1 MKTSLSNPAQPK
13 QTPQPYSWST
23 IYQIALEHKKELT
36 ISHFIAILATIASVP
51 VPLLMPLLVD
61 EVLLHKPGII
71 IQTVNL
77 LFPVA
82 WQLPILY
89 ISVILLISVILRIIA
104 IIFNII
110 QSRQFSCIAK
120 DIVFRIRANLIG
132 HLQNIS
138 MSEYESLGT
147 GTVVTHLVKDL
158 DTIDTFIGTTVSKL
172 LVAALTV
179 IGTAVILLWMHWQ
192 LGLFILLLNPVVI
205 YLTRVIGSR
214 VKDLKSKEN
223 SAFEVFQQSLTETLE
238 AIHQIRA
245 SNREKHY
252 CQQLIESARS
262 VKDSSTAFAWK
273 SDAATRMSFLV
284 FLFGFD
290 IFRACAML
298 MVFYSDLSIGQMLA
312 VFGYLWFMMA
322 PVQEILSI
330 QYAFYAAKAALIR
343 INRLNALKQEPH
355 YPHLENPFL
364 NKKTVSLR
372 VEDLHFSY
380 SDDQF
385 AESEL
390 AFTRRVP
397 DRTDRHEKVLDG
409 IYLKIPAGEK
419 VALVGASGGGKSTL
433 IQTLIGLYPPN
444 RGQIYFDEIPID
456 RIGLEVVRENV
467 VTVLQHPVLFNDTIR
482 ANLTLGKP
490 ASDETLWNALAIAQL
505 NDVVQDLDKG
515 LDTIVGRLGMRL
527 SGGQRQRMAI
537 ARMIVADP
545 KVVILD
551 EATSA
556 LDSET
561 EHKLHQ
567 AMAEFLEGRTT
578 IIIAHRL
585 SAVKQ
590 ADHVYVFEQGKIC
603 EHGQHETLLSQN
615 GLYAKLYGEYQ

>member
-1 MKTSLSNPAQPK
+1 VPSQQAA
-13 QTPQPYSWST
+13 PYGWNN
-23 IYQIALEHKKELT
+23 IYRIALEHKKEL
-36 ISHFIAILATIASVP
+36 IYSHFNAILATIASVP

-61 EVLLHKPGII
+61 EVLLNKPGFAVGLI
-71 IQTVNL
+71 NR
-77 LFPVA
+77 LFPA
-82 WQLPILY
+82 EWQLPVAY
-89 ISVILLISVILRIIA
+89 IAVILIASVALRIIA

-110 QSRQFSCIAK
+110 QARQFSLISK
-120 DIVFRIRANLIG
+120 DIIFRIRKNLIG
-132 HLQNIS
+132 HLQTIS

-172 LVAALTV
+172 LVASLTI

-192 LGLFILLLNPVVI
+192 LGLFIMLLNPVVI
-205 YLTRVIGSR
+205 YFTRVVGSR
-214 VKDLKSKEN
+214 VKDLKAREN
-223 SAFEVFQQSLTETLE
+223 SAYEVFQQSLTETLE

-245 SNREKHY
+245 SNRERYY
-252 CQQLIESARS
+252 CRQLIESARS
-262 VKDSSTAFAWK
+262 VKDYSIAFAWK
-273 SDAATRMSFLV
+273 SDAATRLSFLV

-312 VFGYLWFMMA
+312 VFGYLWFMMG
-322 PVQEILSI
+322 PVQEVLNI
-330 QYAFYAAKAALIR
+330 QYAFYAAKAALAR

-364 NKKTVSLR
+364 NKKTVSIC
-372 VEDLHFSY
+372 VDNLHFSY
-380 SDDQF
+380 G
-385 AESEL
+385 EETIL
-390 AFTRRVP
+390 N
-397 DRTDRHEKVLDG
+397 G
-409 IYLKIPAGEK
+409 IQLKIKAGEK

-433 IQTLIGLYPPN
+433 IQTLIGLYPPDEG
-444 RGQIYFDEIPID
+444 RILFDNVPIE

-467 VTVLQHPVLFNDTIR
+467 VTVLQHPILFNDTIR
-482 ANLTLGKP
+482 ANLTLGRP
-490 ASDETLWNALAIAQL
+490 ATDAALWNALNIAQL
-505 NDVVQDLDKG
+505 RDTVKDLENG
-515 LDTIVGRLGMRL
+515 LDTVVGRQGMRL

-556 LDSET
+556 LDTET
-561 EHKLHQ
+561 EHNLHL
-567 AMAEFLEGRTT
+567 ALDSFLKGRTT

-603 EHGQHETLLSQN
+603 EQGRHETLISQN

>member
-1 MKTSLSNPAQPK
+1 MQSK
-13 QTPQPYSWST
+13 QATQAYSWNT
-23 IYQIALEHKKELT
+23 IYRIALEHKKELL

-61 EVLLHKPGII
+61 EVLLHKPGLI

-77 LFPVA
+77 FFPVT
-82 WQLPILY
+82 WQIPILY

-120 DIVFRIRANLIG
+120 DIVFRFRSDLIG

-172 LVAALTV
+172 LVAGLTI

-205 YLTRVIGSR
+205 YFTRVIGSR

-262 VKDSSTAFAWK
+262 VKDFSTAFAWK
-273 SDAATRMSFLV
+273 SDAATRLSFLV

-290 IFRACAML
+290 IFRACAMM
-298 MVFYSDLSIGQMLA
+298 MVFYSDLSIGEMLA

-372 VEDLHFSY
+372 VENLHFSY
-380 SDDQF
+380 S
-385 AESEL
+385 E
-390 AFTRRVP
+390 
-397 DRTDRHEKVLDG
+397 EKILDG
-409 IYLKIPAGEK
+409 IQLKIKAGEK

-433 IQTLIGLYPPN
+433 IQTLIGLYPPDS
-444 RGQIYFDEIPID
+444 GQIYFDEVPID

-467 VTVLQHPVLFNDTIR
+467 VTVLQHPILFNDTIR

-490 ASDETLWNALAIAQL
+490 AADAVLWKALAIAQL
-505 NDVVQDLDKG
+505 NDVVQDLPMG
-515 LDTIVGRLGMRL
+515 LDTVVGRLGMRL

-567 AMAEFLEGRTT
+567 ALAEFLTGRTT

-590 ADHVYVFEQGKIC
+590 ADHVYVFEQGQIC

>member
-1 MKTSLSNPAQPK
+1 MKTSLSNSVQPK
-13 QTPQPYSWST
+13 QAPQPYSWST
-23 IYQIALEHKKELT
+23 IYKIALEHKKELI
-36 ISHFIAILATIASVP
+36 ISHSIAILATIASVP

-71 IQTVNL
+71 IQTVNQ
-77 LFPVA
+77 LFPLS

-89 ISVILLISVILRIIA
+89 ISVILLVSVILRIIA

-262 VKDSSTAFAWK
+262 VKDFSTAFAWK
-273 SDAATRMSFLV
+273 SDAATRLSFLV

-330 QYAFYAAKAALIR
+330 QYAFYAAKAALNR

-372 VEDLHFSY
+372 VENLHFGY
-380 SDDQF
+380 SD
-385 AESEL
+385 
-390 AFTRRVP
+390 
-397 DRTDRHEKVLDG
+397 EKILDG
-409 IYLKIPAGEK
+409 IHLKIKAGEK

-433 IQTLIGLYPPN
+433 IQTLIGLYPPDH
-444 RGQIYFDEIPID
+444 GQIYFDEVPID

-467 VTVLQHPVLFNDTIR
+467 ATVLQHPVLFNDTIR

-490 ASDETLWNALAIAQL
+490 ASDEILWNALAIAQL
-505 NDVVQDLDKG
+505 KDTVQDLNHG

-561 EHKLHQ
+561 EHKLHL

-603 EHGQHETLLSQN
+603 EHGQHETLLNQN

>member
-1 MKTSLSNPAQPK
+1 MLSRPVQVK
-13 QTPQPYSWST
+13 QTSPSYTWKL
-23 IYQIALEHKKELT
+23 IYKIALEHKKALLY
-36 ISHFIAILATIASVP
+36 SHFIAILATVVSVP

-61 EVLLHKPGII
+61 EVLLNKPGMAISLI
-71 IQTVNL
+71 NP
-77 LFPVA
+77 LFPVE
-82 WQLPILY
+82 WHLPILY
-89 ISVILLISVILRIIA
+89 IAVILVTSLLLRIIA
-104 IIFNII
+104 SIFNII
-110 QSRQFSCIAK
+110 QARYFSCISK
-120 DIVFRIRANLIG
+120 DIIFRIRKNIIS
-132 HLQNIS
+132 HLQTIS

-147 GTVVTHLVKDL
+147 GAVVSYLVKDL

-172 LVAALTV
+172 LVATLTI
-179 IGTAVILLWMHWQ
+179 IGTAAILLWMHWQ

-205 YLTRVIGSR
+205 YFTRVVGSR

-223 SAFEVFQQSLTETLE
+223 SAYEVFQQSLTETFE

-245 SNREKHY
+245 SNREHYY
-252 CQQLIESARS
+252 CQQLIYSAKA
-262 VKDSSTAFAWK
+262 VKDYSAVYAWK
-273 SDAATRMSFLV
+273 SDAASRLSFLV

-322 PVQEILSI
+322 PVQEILGI
-330 QYAFYAAKAALIR
+330 QYAFYAAKAALSR
-343 INRLNALKQEPH
+343 INKLNALKQEPY

-364 NKKTVSLR
+364 NQKTVAIN
-372 VEDLHFSY
+372 VDNLHFSY
-380 SDDQF
+380 GD
-385 AESEL
+385 
-390 AFTRRVP
+390 
-397 DRTDRHEKVLDG
+397 EKILNG
-409 IYLKIPAGEK
+409 IQLKIKAGEK

-433 IQTLIGLYPPN
+433 IQTLIGLYLPSAGSISFN
-444 RGQIYFDEIPID
+444 NVPIE
-456 RIGLEVVRENV
+456 RIGLEIVRENV

-490 ASDETLWNALAIAQL
+490 ASDAELWNALAIAQL
-505 NDVVQDLDKG
+505 EEVVKDLTHG
-515 LDTIVGRLGMRL
+515 LETIVGRLGMRL

-537 ARMIVADP
+537 ARMIVANP

-551 EATSA
+551 EASSA

-567 AMAEFLEGRTT
+567 AMTSFLKGRTT

-590 ADHVYVFEQGKIC
+590 ADHVYVFEEGLIC
-603 EHGQHETLLSQN
+603 EQGRHETLINQN

>member
-1 MKTSLSNPAQPK
+1 MRPLFGSKRTMKKTLPHSIVDERN
-13 QTPQPYSWST
+13 TPFYSWRL
-23 IYQIALEHKKELT
+23 IGRIALQHRKALFT
-36 ISHFIAILATIASVP
+36 SHFIAILATMVSVP

-61 EVLLHKPGII
+61 EVLLHKPGLII
-71 IQTVNL
+71 RTVNQF
-77 LFPVA
+77 FPVA
-82 WQLPILY
+82 WQVPILY
-89 ISVILLISVILRIIA
+89 IAVILLVSVLLRIIA
-104 IIFNII
+104 IVFNII
-110 QSRQFSCIAK
+110 QSRQFSYIAK
-120 DIVFRIRANLIG
+120 DIVFRLRTGLIS
-132 HLQNIS
+132 HLQTIS

-147 GTVVTHLVKDL
+147 GSVVTHLVTDL
-158 DTIDTFIGTTVSKL
+158 DTIDTFIGSTVSKL
-172 LVAALTV
+172 LVAVLT
-179 IGTAVILLWMHWQ
+179 ILGTAIILLWMHWQ

-205 YLTRVIGSR
+205 YFTRVVGSK
-214 VKDLKSKEN
+214 VKELKSKEN

-245 SNREKHY
+245 SNREKYY

-262 VKDSSTAFAWK
+262 LKEFSTAFIWK
-273 SDAATRMSFLV
+273 SDAANRLSSLV

-330 QYAFYAAKAALIR
+330 QYAFYAAKAALVR
-343 INRLNALKQEPH
+343 VNRLKSLQQEPH
-355 YPHLENPFL
+355 YPHLKNPFQH
-364 NKKTVSLR
+364 KKTVALQ

-380 SDDQF
+380 GDEQ
-385 AESEL
+385 
-390 AFTRRVP
+390 
-397 DRTDRHEKVLDG
+397 VLNG
-409 IYLKIPAGEK
+409 IRLKINAGEK

-433 IQTLIGLYPPN
+433 VQTLIGLYPPN
-444 RGQIYFDEIPID
+444 RGQIYFDGVAID
-456 RIGLEVVRENV
+456 QIGLEVVRENV
-467 VTVLQHPVLFNDTIR
+467 VTVLQHPVLFNDTLR
-482 ANLTLGKP
+482 ANLTLGRSV
-490 ASDETLWNALAIAQL
+490 SDEILWKALAIAQL
-505 NDVVQDLDKG
+505 KETVQEFPKG

-567 AMAEFLEGRTT
+567 ALAEFLQGRTT
-578 IIIAHRL
+578 IIVAHRL
-585 SAVKQ
+585 TAVKQ
-590 ADHVYVFEQGKIC
+590 ADHVYVFEEGRIC
-603 EHGQHETLLSQN
+603 EHGKHETLLNQN

>member
-1 MKTSLSNPAQPK
+1 VQSK
-13 QTPQPYSWST
+13 QAKQSYTWNT
-23 IYQIALEHKKELT
+23 IYQIAMEHKKAL
-36 ISHFIAILATIASVP
+36 IYSHFIAILATIASVP

-61 EVLLHKPGII
+61 EVLLNKPGPAISII
-71 IQTVNL
+71 NR
-77 LFPVA
+77 LFPTE
-82 WQLPILY
+82 WHLPILY
-89 ISVILLISVILRIIA
+89 ISVILIASLILRIIA

-110 QSRQFSCIAK
+110 QARHFSCISK
-120 DIVFRIRANLIG
+120 DIIFRIRKNIIG
-132 HLQNIS
+132 HLQTIS

-147 GTVVTHLVKDL
+147 GAVVTHLVKDL

-172 LVAALTV
+172 LVASLT
-179 IGTAVILLWMHWQ
+179 IFGTAVILLWMHWQ
-192 LGLFILLLNPVVI
+192 LGLFIMLLNPVVI
-205 YLTRVIGSR
+205 YFTRVVGSR
-214 VKDLKSKEN
+214 VKDLKSREN
-223 SAFEVFQQSLTETLE
+223 SAYEVFQQSLTETLE

-245 SNREKHY
+245 SNREQYY

-262 VKDSSTAFAWK
+262 VKDFSAVFAWK
-273 SDAATRMSFLV
+273 SDAASRLSFLV

-322 PVQEILSI
+322 PVQEVLSI
-330 QYAFYAAKAALIR
+330 QYAFYAAKAALVR
-343 INRLNALKQEPH
+343 INRLNALKQEPY

-364 NKKTVSLR
+364 NKKTVAIS
-372 VEDLHFSY
+372 VDNLHFSY
-380 SDDQF
+380 G
-385 AESEL
+385 E
-390 AFTRRVP
+390 
-397 DRTDRHEKVLDG
+397 EKILNG
-409 IYLKIPAGEK
+409 IQLKIKAGEK

-433 IQTLIGLYPPN
+433 IQTLIGLYLPSEG
-444 RGQIYFDEIPID
+444 RICFDNVPIE

-467 VTVLQHPVLFNDTIR
+467 VTVLQHPILFNDTIR
-482 ANLTLGKP
+482 SNLTLGKP
-490 ASDETLWNALAIAQL
+490 ATDTVLWSALAIAQL
-505 NDVVQDLDKG
+505 KDSVKDLEKG
-515 LDTIVGRLGMRL
+515 LDTIVGRQGMRL

-537 ARMIVADP
+537 ARMIVANP

-561 EHKLHQ
+561 EHNLHQ
-567 AMAEFLEGRTT
+567 ALAAFLKGRTT

-603 EHGQHETLLSQN
+603 EQGRHETLISQN

>member
-1 MKTSLSNPAQPK
+1 MLSRPVQVK
-13 QTPQPYSWST
+13 QTSPSYTWKL
-23 IYQIALEHKKELT
+23 IYKIALEHKKALLY
-36 ISHFIAILATIASVP
+36 SHFIAILATVVSVP

-61 EVLLHKPGII
+61 EVLLNKPGMAISLI
-71 IQTVNL
+71 NP
-77 LFPVA
+77 LFPVE
-82 WQLPILY
+82 WHLPILY
-89 ISVILLISVILRIIA
+89 IAVILVTSLLLRIIA
-104 IIFNII
+104 SIFNII
-110 QSRQFSCIAK
+110 QARYFSCISK
-120 DIVFRIRANLIG
+120 DIIFRIRKNIIN
-132 HLQNIS
+132 HLQTIS

-147 GTVVTHLVKDL
+147 GAVVSYLIKDL

-172 LVAALTV
+172 LVATLTI
-179 IGTAVILLWMHWQ
+179 IGTAAILLWMHWQ

-205 YLTRVIGSR
+205 YFTRVVGSR

-223 SAFEVFQQSLTETLE
+223 SAYEVFQQSLTETFE

-245 SNREKHY
+245 SNREHYY
-252 CQQLIESARS
+252 CQQLIYSAKA
-262 VKDSSTAFAWK
+262 VKDYSAVYAWK
-273 SDAATRMSFLV
+273 SDAASRLSFLV

-322 PVQEILSI
+322 PVQEILGI
-330 QYAFYAAKAALIR
+330 QYAFYAAKAALTR
-343 INRLNALKQEPH
+343 INKLNALKQEPY

-364 NKKTVSLR
+364 NQKTVAIN
-372 VEDLHFSY
+372 VDNLHFSY
-380 SDDQF
+380 GD
-385 AESEL
+385 
-390 AFTRRVP
+390 
-397 DRTDRHEKVLDG
+397 EKILNG
-409 IYLKIPAGEK
+409 IQLKIKAGEK

-433 IQTLIGLYPPN
+433 IQTLIGLYLPSAGSISFN
-444 RGQIYFDEIPID
+444 NVPIE
-456 RIGLEVVRENV
+456 RIGLEIVRENV

-490 ASDETLWNALAIAQL
+490 ASDAELWNALAIAQL
-505 NDVVQDLDKG
+505 EEVVKDLTHG
-515 LDTIVGRLGMRL
+515 LETIVGRLGMRL

-537 ARMIVADP
+537 ARMIVANP

-567 AMAEFLEGRTT
+567 ALTSFLKGRTT

-590 ADHVYVFEQGKIC
+590 ADHVYVFEEGLIC
-603 EHGQHETLLSQN
+603 EQGRHETLINQN

>member
-1 MKTSLSNPAQPK
+1 MQSK
-13 QTPQPYSWST
+13 QAIQPYSWNT
-23 IYQIALEHKKELT
+23 IYQIALEHKKEL
-36 ISHFIAILATIASVP
+36 IASHFIAILATIASVP

-61 EVLLHKPGII
+61 EVLLHKPGVII
-71 IQTVNL
+71 KAVNL
-77 LFPVA
+77 LFPVS
-82 WQLPILY
+82 WQIPILY
-89 ISVILLISVILRIIA
+89 IGVILLISVVLRIIA

-172 LVAALTV
+172 LVSGLTI

-205 YLTRVIGSR
+205 YFTRVIGSR
-214 VKDLKSKEN
+214 VKDLKSREN
-223 SAFEVFQQSLTETLE
+223 SAYEVFQQSLTETLE

-252 CQQLIESARS
+252 CRQLIESARS
-262 VKDSSTAFAWK
+262 VKDFSTAFAWK
-273 SDAATRMSFLV
+273 SDAATRLSFLV

-290 IFRACAML
+290 VFRACAML

-380 SDDQF
+380 S
-385 AESEL
+385 E
-390 AFTRRVP
+390 
-397 DRTDRHEKVLDG
+397 EKILDG
-409 IYLKIPAGEK
+409 IQLKIKAGEK

-433 IQTLIGLYPPN
+433 VQTLIGLYPPDQ
-444 RGQIYFDEIPID
+444 GQIYFDDVAID

-490 ASDETLWNALAIAQL
+490 ATDAVLWNALAIAQL
-505 NDVVQDLDKG
+505 HDVVQDLDKG
-515 LDTIVGRLGMRL
+515 LDTVIGRLGMRL

-545 KVVILD
+545 KMVILD

-567 AMAEFLEGRTT
+567 AMADFLKGRTT

-590 ADHVYVFEQGKIC
+590 ADHVYVFEQGQIC

>member
-1 MKTSLSNPAQPK
+1 MQSK
-13 QTPQPYSWST
+13 QATPFYNWNT
-23 IYQIALEHKKELT
+23 IYRIALDHKKEL
-36 ISHFIAILATIASVP
+36 IVSHFIAILATIASVP

-71 IQTVNL
+71 IQTVNR
-77 LFPVA
+77 LFPIA
-82 WQLPILY
+82 WQTPILY
-89 ISVILLISVILRIIA
+89 IGLVLLISVVLRIIA

-120 DIVFRIRANLIG
+120 DIVFRIRTQLIG

-147 GTVVTHLVKDL
+147 GTVVSHLIKDL
-158 DTIDTFIGTTVSKL
+158 DTIDTFIGSTVSKL
-172 LVAALTV
+172 LVATLTV
-179 IGTAVILLWMHWQ
+179 IGTAVVLLWMHWQ

-205 YLTRVIGSR
+205 YFTRVVGSR
-214 VKDLKSKEN
+214 VKNLKSKEN
-223 SAFEVFQQSLTETLE
+223 SAYEVFQQSLTETLE

-262 VKDSSTAFAWK
+262 VKDFSAAFAWK
-273 SDAATRMSFLV
+273 SDAASRLSFLV

-290 IFRACAML
+290 VFRACAML

-322 PVQEILSI
+322 PVQEILNI

-372 VEDLHFSY
+372 VENLHFSY
-380 SDDQF
+380 G
-385 AESEL
+385 EE
-390 AFTRRVP
+390 TI
-397 DRTDRHEKVLDG
+397 LDG
-409 IYLKIPAGEK
+409 IQLKIKAGEK

-444 RGQIYFDEIPID
+444 QGQIYFDDVPID

-467 VTVLQHPVLFNDTIR
+467 VTVLQHPVLFNDSIR

-490 ASDETLWNALAIAQL
+490 ATDDVLWNALTIAQL
-505 NDVVQDLDKG
+505 KDTVENLNNG
-515 LDTIVGRLGMRL
+515 LDTLVGRLGMRL

-545 KVVILD
+545 KIVILD

-567 AMAEFLEGRTT
+567 AMAAFLNGRTT

-590 ADHVYVFEQGKIC
+590 ADHVYVFEQGQIC
-603 EHGQHETLLSQN
+603 EHGQHQTLLNQN

>member
-1 MKTSLSNPAQPK
+1 VQVKHPSQQAK
-13 QTPQPYSWST
+13 QPYSWNY
-23 IYQIALEHKKELT
+23 IYQIALEHKKELV
-36 ISHFIAILATIASVP
+36 ISHLIAILATIVSVP

-61 EVLLHKPGII
+61 EVLLNKPGALIHTI
-71 IQTVNL
+71 NL
-77 LFPVA
+77 LFPADWRV
-82 WQLPILY
+82 PILY
-89 ISVILLISVILRIIA
+89 IGVILLASVLLRIIA

-110 QSRQFSCIAK
+110 QARQFSCISK
-120 DIVFRIRANLIG
+120 DIVFRIRKNLIR
-132 HLQNIS
+132 HLQTIS

-147 GTVVTHLVKDL
+147 GTVVTHLVTDL
-158 DTIDTFIGTTVSKL
+158 DTIDNFIGNTVSKL
-172 LVAALTV
+172 LVASLTI

-205 YLTRVIGSR
+205 YFTRVIGSR

-223 SAFEVFQQSLTETLE
+223 SAYEVFQQSLTETLE

-262 VKDSSTAFAWK
+262 VKDFSIAFAWK
-273 SDAATRMSFLV
+273 SDAATRISFLV

-322 PVQEILSI
+322 PVQEILNI
-330 QYAFYAAKAALIR
+330 QYSFYAAKAALMR

-364 NKKTVSLR
+364 NKKTVSIR
-372 VEDLHFSY
+372 VDNLHFSY
-380 SDDQF
+380 GD
-385 AESEL
+385 
-390 AFTRRVP
+390 
-397 DRTDRHEKVLDG
+397 EKILNG
-409 IYLKIPAGEK
+409 IQLKIKAGDK

-433 IQTLIGLYPPN
+433 IQTLIGLYPSSE
-444 RGQIYFDEIPID
+444 GQIYFDDVAID

-467 VTVLQHPVLFNDTIR
+467 VTVLQHPILFNDTIR

-490 ASDETLWNALAIAQL
+490 ATDEALWNALEIAQL
-505 NDVVQDLDKG
+505 KDAVKDLEKG
-515 LDTIVGRLGMRL
+515 LDTVVGRQGMRL
-527 SGGQRQRMAI
+527 SGGQRQRMAV

-561 EHKLHQ
+561 EHNLHL
-567 AMAEFLEGRTT
+567 ALTDFLKGRTT

-590 ADHVYVFEQGKIC
+590 ADHVYVFEGGKIC
-603 EHGQHETLLSQN
+603 EQGRHETLLNQK

>member
-1 MKTSLSNPAQPK
+1 VQSK
-13 QTPQPYSWST
+13 QASQAYSWNT
-23 IYQIALEHKKELT
+23 IYQIALEHKKEL
-36 ISHFIAILATIASVP
+36 IVSHFIAILATIASVP

-61 EVLLHKPGII
+61 EVLLHKPGLII
-71 IQTVNL
+71 KSINL
-77 LFPVA
+77 LFPVT

-89 ISVILLISVILRIIA
+89 IGVILLISVVLRIIA
-104 IIFNII
+104 IFFNII
-110 QSRQFSCIAK
+110 QSRQFSLISK
-120 DIVFRIRANLIG
+120 DIVFRIRSDLIR

-147 GTVVTHLVKDL
+147 GTVATYLVKDL
-158 DTIDTFIGTTVSKL
+158 DTLDTFIGTTVSKL
-172 LVAALTV
+172 LVASLTI

-205 YLTRVIGSR
+205 YFTRVIGSR

-223 SAFEVFQQSLTETLE
+223 SAYEIFQQSLTETLE

-262 VKDSSTAFAWK
+262 VKDYSTAFAWK
-273 SDAATRMSFLV
+273 SDAASRLSFLV

-330 QYAFYAAKAALIR
+330 QYGFYAAKAALVR

-364 NKKTVSLR
+364 TKKTVSLR
-372 VEDLHFSY
+372 VDNLHFGY
-380 SDDQF
+380 SD
-385 AESEL
+385 
-390 AFTRRVP
+390 
-397 DRTDRHEKVLDG
+397 EKILNG
-409 IYLKIPAGEK
+409 IQLRIKAGEK

-433 IQTLIGLYPPN
+433 IQTLIGLYPPDQ
-444 RGQIYFDEIPID
+444 GQIYFDNVAID

-482 ANLTLGKP
+482 ANLTLGKI
-490 ASDETLWNALAIAQL
+490 ASDDILWQALAIAQL
-505 NDVVQDLDKG
+505 SDVVQDLPQG
-515 LDTIVGRLGMRL
+515 LDTVVGRLGMRL

-537 ARMIVADP
+537 ARMIVANP

-561 EHKLHQ
+561 EYKLHL
-567 AMAEFLEGRTT
+567 AMADFLKNRTT

-603 EHGQHETLLSQN
+603 EHGRHETLLRSN

>member
-1 MKTSLSNPAQPK
+1 MQAKQATS
-13 QTPQPYSWST
+13 
-23 IYQIALEHKKELT
+23 IYRWNSLYKIALEHKKQLVY
-36 ISHFIAILATIASVP
+36 SHLLAILATVASVP

-61 EVLLHKPGII
+61 EVLLNKPGAVTAAINW
-71 IQTVNL
+71 VA
-77 LFPVA
+77 PVEWRQPA
-82 WQLPILY
+82 LY
-89 ISVILLISVILRIIA
+89 ISVVLLASLLLRLIA
-104 IIFNII
+104 IIFSII
-110 QSRQFSCIAK
+110 QSRQFSYIAK
-120 DIVFRIRANLIG
+120 DIVFRLRKNMLG

-147 GTVVTHLVKDL
+147 GTVVTHLVTDL
-158 DTIDTFIGTTVSKL
+158 DTIDNFIGNTISKL
-172 LVAALTV
+172 LVAGLTV
-179 IGTAVILLWMHWQ
+179 IGTAAILLWMHWQ

-205 YLTRVIGSR
+205 YFTRQVGSR
-214 VKDLKSKEN
+214 VKDLKAKEN
-223 SAFEVFQQSLTETLE
+223 SAYEVFQQALTETLE

-245 SNREKHY
+245 SNRERHY
-252 CQQLIESARS
+252 CQRLIGSAQT
-262 VKDSSTAFAWK
+262 VKTHAIAFAWK
-273 SDAATRMSFLV
+273 SDAASRLSFLI

-322 PVQEILSI
+322 PVQEILNI
-330 QYAFYAAKAALIR
+330 QYAFYAAKAALAR
-343 INRLNALKQEPH
+343 INRLGALRQEPQ
-355 YPHLENPFL
+355 YPHLQNPFA
-364 NKKTVSLR
+364 NKKTVGVR
-372 VEDLHFSY
+372 VDDLHFSY
-380 SDDQF
+380 GEEQI
-385 AESEL
+385 
-390 AFTRRVP
+390 
-397 DRTDRHEKVLDG
+397 LDG
-409 IYLKIPAGEK
+409 INLHIKAGDK

-433 IQTLIGLYPPN
+433 IQTLIGLYPVEA
-444 RGQIYFDEIPID
+444 GHIYFNDVAIEH
-456 RIGLEVVRENV
+456 IGLDVVRENV

-490 ASDETLWNALAIAQL
+490 ATDAVLWNALAIAQL
-505 NDVVQDLDKG
+505 TDAVQDLANG
-515 LDTIVGRLGMRL
+515 LDTIVGRQGMRL

-537 ARMIVADP
+537 ARMVVADP

-567 AMAEFLEGRTT
+567 ALGVFLKDRTT

-603 EHGQHETLLSQN
+603 EQGRHETLINQK